1 MKSTSRRFA
10 TLAALAIVPMLAI
23 GQTASAASQT
33 ITFKVRAS
41 AVGQTADLTLDQTV
55 DSSAPAS
62 VAPGGTFAVTIDP
75 GPNTVPA
82 SGGGRT
88 ISEINTIQLKLPVPA
103 NSSYVSASLSGGSG
117 LGSTAPTVGLSGT
130 NVVLNVKGPLKG
142 GAKFELPTVTLNLKA
157 TGPSGSS
164 VQTKLAGTSYDNP
177 GLTFNAVVV
186 VIFPITAPA
195 KAYPDPSPVL
205 TTTAI
210 S

>member
-10 TLAALAIVPMLAI
+10 TLAALAIVPVLAL

-33 ITFKVRAS
+33 ITFKVRAT
-41 AVGQTADLTLDQTV
+41 AVGQTADLTLDQGL
-55 DSSAPAS
+55 DSNAPAS
-62 VAPGGTFAVTIDP
+62 VAANGTFAVTLDP
-75 GPNTVPA
+75 APNTVPA

-88 ISEINTIQLKLPVPA
+88 ISEINTIALKLPVPA
-103 NSSYVSASLSGGSG
+103 NSSFVSASLAGGSG
-117 LGSTAPTVGLSGT
+117 LGSTAPTVAKVG
-130 NVVLNVKGPLKG
+130 NDVVLSVKGPLKG
-142 GAKFELPTVTLNLKA
+142 GAKFELPTVTINLKA
-157 TGPSGSS
+157 TGASGSS
-164 VQTKLAGTSYDNP
+164 IQTKIGGTSYDAP

-205 TTTAI
+205 TTTTI